1 MCSSMHARSV
11 NNPIQYCTLHIYIP
25 KQPELQHLEV
35 KQIYSKT
42 MLLISEG
49 FLIFF
54 FLFFEP
60 VLVNFLAVRTRLI
73 FGAKKKIADD

>member
-1 MCSSMHARSV
+1 M
-11 NNPIQYCTLHIYIP
+11 YIYIP
-25 KQPELQHLEV
+25 KHPELQHLEV

-54 FLFFEP
+54 LFFEP
-60 VLVNFLAVRTRLI
+60 VFVNFLAVRTRLI